1 MARTVDT
8 GKTIKD
14 IKLFNKG
21 KIVVLLSSE
30 LVYVKAMH
38 KLYKR
43 FYSHVNIC
51 SGAFISSKNTVGK
64 NWLKW
69 SGVSLQI

>member
-1 MARTVDT
+1 MKDRGKKQTMARTVDT

-14 IKLFNKG
+14 IKLFSKA
-21 KIVVLLSSE
+21 KIVVLSSSE
-30 LVYVKAMH
+30 LVYAKAMH

-51 SGAFISSKNTVGK
+51 SGV
-64 NWLKW
+64 L
-69 SGVSLQI
+69 

>member
-1 MARTVDT
+1 MKDRGKKLTMARTVDT

-64 NWLKW
+64 N
-69 SGVSLQI
+69 